1 MTAALSMRTT
11 TPRPDP
17 ASERLVEW
25 VRLGAQGDREAQQ
38 ALLSALLP
46 RVRNLVRYFTRSD
59 ADVDDIAQRA
69 LIELLR
75 SLPGYRG
82 EGAVEAW
89 AHRITSRVA
98 LREARRR
105 RLEWRRRN
113 EHAVD
118 LAVVRDVGAPPDEY
132 IARREAVTWLD
143 ALPREQREA
152 FVLHHVAGMSVP
164 ELAEMLQIPFETA
177 RSRLRLAARKLRE
190 QATQSGLQLGRKT

>member
-1 MTAALSMRTT
+1 MAALSTRRTMQ
-11 TPRPDP
+11 RPDP
-17 ASERLVEW
+17 AAERLAEW

-38 ALLSALLP
+38 ALLTALLP

-69 LIELLR
+69 LIELVR

-89 AHRITSRVA
+89 AHRITARVA
-98 LREARRR
+98 LRHVRRR
-105 RLEWRRRN
+105 RLEWRRRT

-118 LAVVRDVGAPPDEY
+118 LSIVRDVDAPPDEY
-132 IARREAVTWLD
+132 LARREAITWLD
-143 ALPREQREA
+143 ALPPEQRDA

-164 ELAEMLQIPFETA
+164 ELAELLRVPFETA

-190 QATQSGLQLGRKT
+190 RAEQAGGQP